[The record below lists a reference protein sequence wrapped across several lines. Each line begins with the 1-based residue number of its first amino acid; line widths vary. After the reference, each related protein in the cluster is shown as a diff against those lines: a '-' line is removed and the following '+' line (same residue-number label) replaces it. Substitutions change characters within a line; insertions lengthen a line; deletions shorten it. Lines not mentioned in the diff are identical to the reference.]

1 VHDDP
6 VLVVL
11 VEAHV
16 GEELT
21 CAVVAEGGI
30 GEGVAGL
37 RARARLDVIGVDGDR
52 A

>member
-11 VEAHV
+11 VVAHV
-16 GEELT
+16 GEELAG
-21 CAVVAEGGI
+21 AVVAEGGV

-37 RARARLDVIGVDGDR
+37 RA
-52 A
+52 